1 MPRYDFATTWVVAAP
16 VDRVWDTMADAERW
30 PEWWRG
36 LEAVRVVEPG
46 DEQRVGEL
54 LRFRWRSPLRY
65 PLEFDMRT
73 TRVERPVL
81 CEARADGGLS
91 GDARW
96 LLAERDGGTTVNYE
110 MSVATTRRWM
120 NLAAPLARPIFTRSH
135 DAVMRA
141 GGEGL
146 ARRLASERRASARRP
161 R

>member
-1 MPRYDFATTWVVAAP
+1 
-16 VDRVWDTMADAERW
+16 
-30 PEWWRG
+30 
-36 LEAVRVVEPG
+36 
-46 DEQRVGEL
+46 
-54 LRFRWRSPLRY
+54 
-65 PLEFDMRT
+65 MRT

-141 GGEGL
+141 GGQGL
-146 ARRLASERRASARRP
+146 ARRLEPA
-161 R
+161 